1 MCLVFAFSCAG
12 MASASR
18 ASRPLLTAISVLGAF
33 CIVSACAMSVI
44 LAIRAGH
51 GGAGAVESHHPS
63 FHGYG
68 IRKRGCSGH
77 TNASGLLDLEAAP
90 LELAPASSSSS
101 IGKSG
106 FFDIL
111 LRYYCHRHTDHVIGM
126 EDRALAQQQT
136 SSNITKT
143 ISITTTDMSK
153 ESANEQV
160 NPPPTLEYHSSAN
173 ASKWKLLVKSIS
185 HFGPNNNTCS

>member
-1 MCLVFAFSCAG
+1 MYCAWSCAG
-12 MASASR
+12 MASSSR
-18 ASRPLLTAISVLGAF
+18 AARPLLTAISVLGAV

-51 GGAGAVESHHPS
+51 GGDAVQSHPS
-63 FHGYG
+63 NFHGYG
-68 IRKRGCSGH
+68 RKACSGH
-77 TNASGLLDLEAAP
+77 TNAGLLDLEAP
-90 LELAPASSSSS
+90 PSELGPSTPS

-111 LRYYCHRHTDHVIGM
+111 LRYYCHRHNDHIDM
-126 EDRALAQQQT
+126 EDRAAPAQQT
-136 SSNITKT
+136 SSMITKT
-143 ISITTTDMSK
+143 ISIATDMSK
-153 ESANEQV
+153 DADEQV

-185 HFGPNNNTCS
+185 HIGSNNNTCT